1 IQMGLGGLMRDTI
14 NVYDLDGN
22 LVAEKEKASVQQG
35 KKIITFRANYP
46 VQIGFIVKR
55 FLPNGLE
62 ENYRVIEP
70 NYCQGLTIGAHYQ
83 MDVVNVNAAPNPSA
97 ASTVN
102 TISVSGNARYY
113 QNSTDNS
120 VNTINYTTND
130 YRQVL
135 NQIKNDLLDL
145 GLDDTDLQ
153 MSNKVLGKIEEEVQS
168 GNPNKSRINT
178 FIELLPAGVTVL
190 ESVTKLVEMV
200 AS

>member
-1 IQMGLGGLMRDTI
+1 MRDTI

-46 VQIGFIVKR
+46 VQIGFIVER
-55 FLPNGLE
+55 ILPNGIV

-70 NYCQGLTIGAHYQ
+70 NYCQGLNTIGAHYQ
-83 MDVVNVNAAPNPSA
+83 MDVVNVNAVPNPRT

-120 VNTINYTTND
+120 VNTINYTSND

-135 NQIKNDLLDL
+135 NQIKSDLLDL
-145 GLDDTDLQ
+145 NLDDTDLHV
-153 MSNKVLGKIEEEVQS
+153 SNKVIGKIEEEVQS
-168 GNPNKSRINT
+168 GNPNKSRITT

-190 ESVTKLVEMV
+190 ESVTKLIEMC
-200 AS
+200 SS

>member
-1 IQMGLGGLMRDTI
+1 MGLGGLMRDTI

>member
-1 IQMGLGGLMRDTI
+1 MPFDNLMRDTI
-14 NVYDLDGN
+14 NVYDQEGK
-22 LVAEKEKASVQQG
+22 LVAEKEKASVQGG
-35 KKIITFRANYP
+35 KKIITLKGNYP
-46 VQIGFIVKR
+46 VQIGYFVERLI
-55 FLPNGLE
+55 PNGVVE
-62 ENYRVIEP
+62 KYRVIEP
-70 NYCQGLTIGAHYQ
+70 NYYEGLTSIQPHYQ
-83 MDVVNVNAAPNPSA
+83 MDVINVNAVPNPRT
-97 ASTVN
+97 ASTIN

-113 QNSTDNS
+113 ENSTDNS

-135 NQIKNDLLDL
+135 NQIKSDLLDL
-145 GLDDTDLQ
+145 GLDDTDLHV
-153 MSNKVLGKIEEEVQS
+153 SNKVLGKIEEEVQS

>member
-1 IQMGLGGLMRDTI
+1 MGLGNLMRDTI

-55 FLPNGLE
+55 ILPNGLE

-135 NQIKNDLLDL
+135 NQIKSDLLDL
-145 GLDDTDLQ
+145 GLDETDLH

>member
-1 IQMGLGGLMRDTI
+1 MGFGSLMRDTI

-35 KKIITFRANYP
+35 KKIITFRATYP
-46 VQIGFIVKR
+46 VQIGFIVER
-55 FLPNGLE
+55 IIPNGLVE
-62 ENYRVIEP
+62 RYKVIEP
-70 NYCQGLTIGAHYQ
+70 NYCQGLTAIAPHYQ
-83 MDVVNVNAAPNPSA
+83 MDVVNVNAEPNPRA

-135 NQIKNDLLDL
+135 NQIKSDLLDL
-145 GLDDTDLQ
+145 GLDDSDLN

-168 GNPNKSRINT
+168 GNPNKGRINT

-190 ESVTKLVEMV
+190 ESVTKLIEMC
-200 AS
+200 SP